1 MSFQAEASRAD
12 YLWRVSL
19 STRVLLAL
27 AAGIG
32 IGLLLSATDASVAR
46 VVIGAVEP
54 IGTLFVNGI
63 RMTVIPLV
71 VSCLVVGI
79 ATSSSGAVVARVGGR
94 GVVVFVVLLVAA
106 GIVGAV
112 VAPAVLSR
120 LPLNPAAVAS
130 VRASVASPV
139 AGAALST
146 SALQTPSQWLTSLV
160 PSNPIGAAVDGAM
173 LPLIVFSML
182 FGLALVSLPEA
193 TRLSVVTIFR
203 GIADAML
210 VLVRWLLVVAP
221 IGVFA
226 LTLPL
231 VARLGLAAIGAL
243 AAYVVLISLMTV
255 LFSVFIVYPAAA
267 FGGGVSIGRF
277 ARAALPPQAVAFSS
291 RSSLAALPAL
301 IDSATTRLGL
311 PEEVT
316 GFLIPLAT
324 VVFRVGGV
332 LGVTTGAV
340 FIARLYGISIS
351 PQQLA
356 TVVATG
362 VVTSFSIPGIPG
374 GSIVAMAPVL
384 ASIGL
389 PIQGLGILLGVDT
402 IPDMFRT
409 TANVT
414 GQLAAAVIV
423 GRRSTTERAADVASV

>member
-1 MSFQAEASRAD
+1 
-12 YLWRVSL
+12 
-19 STRVLLAL
+19 
-27 AAGIG
+27 
-32 IGLLLSATDASVAR
+32 
-46 VVIGAVEP
+46 
-54 IGTLFVNGI
+54 
-63 RMTVIPLV
+63 
-71 VSCLVVGI
+71 
-79 ATSSSGAVVARVGGR
+79 
-94 GVVVFVVLLVAA
+94 
-106 GIVGAV
+106 
-112 VAPAVLSR
+112 
-120 LPLNPAAVAS
+120 
-130 VRASVASPV
+130 
-139 AGAALST
+139 
-146 SALQTPSQWLTSLV
+146 LTSLV
-160 PSNPIGAAVDGAM
+160 PTNPIGAAVDGAM

-193 TRLSVVTIFR
+193 ARLSVVTLFR
-203 GIADAML
+203 GVSDAML

-231 VARLGLAAIGAL
+231 VARLGSAAVGAL
-243 AAYVVLISLMTV
+243 AAYVALVSVATV
-255 LFSVFIVYPAAA
+255 LFSLFIVYPAAA
-267 FGGGVSIGRF
+267 FGGKITIGQF

-301 IDSATTRLGL
+301 IASANARLGL
-311 PEEVT
+311 PEEVV
-316 GFLIPLAT
+316 GFLLPLAT

-340 FIARLYGISIS
+340 FIAKLYGVAIT

-389 PIQGLGILLGVDT
+389 PIEGLGILLGADT

-423 GRRSTTERAADVASV
+423 GRQSAITPAINPAVDAA

>member
-1 MSFQAEASRAD
+1 
-12 YLWRVSL
+12 VSL
-19 STRVLLAL
+19 STRVLIAL
-27 AAGIG
+27 AAGIAVG
-32 IGLLLSATDASVAR
+32 LFLSTTEAVAARAIIGV
-46 VVIGAVEP
+46 VEP
-54 IGTLFVNGI
+54 VGTLFVNGI

-71 VSCLVVGI
+71 VSSLVVGI
-79 ATSSSGAVVARVGGR
+79 ATSNSGSVVARVGGR
-94 GVVVFVVLLVAA
+94 GIIVFVVLLVAA
-106 GIVGAV
+106 GAVGAIV
-112 VAPAVLSR
+112 SPAVLSR
-120 LPLNPAAVAS
+120 LTLDPAAVAS
-130 VRASVASPV
+130 VRAAVASPA
-139 AGAALST
+139 AGAAVNT
-146 SALQTPSQWLTSLV
+146 SALQTPAQWLTSLV
-160 PSNPIGAAVDGAM
+160 PTNPVGAAVDGAM

-182 FGLALVSLPEA
+182 FGLALVSLPQA
-193 TRLSVVTIFR
+193 TRLGVVTIFR
-203 GIADAML
+203 GVSDAML

-231 VARLGLAAIGAL
+231 VARLGSAAVGAL
-243 AAYVVLISLMTV
+243 AAYVALVSVATVVFSL
-255 LFSVFIVYPAAA
+255 FIVYPAAA
-267 FGGGVSIGRF
+267 FGGKITIGQF

-301 IDSATTRLGL
+301 IESANARLGL
-311 PEEVT
+311 PEEVV
-316 GFLIPLAT
+316 GFLLPLAT

-340 FIARLYGISIS
+340 FIAKLYGITITP
-351 PQQLA
+351 PQLV

-389 PIQGLGILLGVDT
+389 PIEGLGILLGADT
-402 IPDMFRT
+402 IPDMFRK

-423 GRRSTTERAADVASV
+423 GRGSATAPAIKPVVDAA